1 MFDYTAPYADTTIL
15 AAIAETGESQLGEG
29 SEAGFFKF
37 LIEPDQTVVVRSELD
52 VAFTKEYRYE
62 FQLLEADMSQP
73 FVTAVIEIDDE
84 LYTYEEIIEDL
95 TIDLPETIEVQ
106 EAVIMI

>member
-37 LIEPDQTVVVRSELD
+37 LIEPD
-52 VAFTKEYRYE
+52 
-62 FQLLEADMSQP
+62 
-73 FVTAVIEIDDE
+73 
-84 LYTYEEIIEDL
+84 
-95 TIDLPETIEVQ
+95 
-106 EAVIMI
+106 